1 VVSAKLAKGAKVVTN
16 ALEYERCLAYSGVQ
30 GGFGFFK

>member
-1 VVSAKLAKGAKVVTN
+1 VVSAKLAKGAKAVAN

-30 GGFGFFK
+30 GAFSFFK